1 MQHVIRYAL
10 GSAIEQCA
18 TYQAYDKTGRAQ
30 WISQW
35 AMNMQEHHGEF
46 LAPWERGI
54 TKRTGFSAIASLC
67 RRDSGDR

>member
-1 MQHVIRYAL
+1 MSSVMHL

-46 LAPWERGI
+46 LTHGKEVLLNEPAFQPLRQ
-54 TKRTGFSAIASLC
+54 LC
-67 RRDSGDR
+67 RRDSCNR

>member
-30 WISQW
+30 WITQW
-35 AMNMQEHHGEF
+35 AINMQEHHGEF
-46 LAPWERGI
+46 LTHGKEVLLNEPAFQPLLAMW
-54 TKRTGFSAIASLC
+54 KRFL
-67 RRDSGDR
+67 